1 MDTIDGMRTF
11 VAVVEA
17 GSLSAAAR
25 RLDMSPQLVSKYVA
39 QLEDRLGARLLNRS
53 TRRLSL
59 TEAGRAYSERCRHII
74 DQIDE
79 TESAVGE
86 MSAQARGTLRVNAP
100 MSFGVTHLAPAI
112 TAYQALQPDVAV
124 EMLMNDRVVDVVSEG
139 FDLAI
144 RIGKL
149 EESALVARQLAP
161 VRLVVCAS
169 PGYLAKHGRPA
180 TPADLARHN
189 CLVYT
194 YYSARA
200 DWTFARDGEMHTV
213 HVGGRLVAN
222 NGDAICRAA
231 VADGGIILQPTFIV
245 GDELRT
251 GRLEPVLDDYDLPAL
266 GAYAV
271 YAHRQYLSAKVRTF
285 VDFLAGHFGDPPYWD
300 VGL

>member
-1 MDTIDGMRTF
+1 MDTLEGMRTF
-11 VAVVEA
+11 VTVVEA

-59 TEAGRAYSERCRHII
+59 TEAGRAYSERCRHIL
-74 DQIDE
+74 DDIDE

-86 MSAQARGTLRVNAP
+86 LSAQARGTLRVNAP
-100 MSFGVTHLAPAI
+100 MSFGVTHLAPAV
-112 TAYQALQPDVAV
+112 TAYQALQPDVQV
-124 EMLMNDRVVDVVSEG
+124 EMVMNDRVVDVVAEG

-149 EESALVARQLAP
+149 EESTLVARQLAS

-169 PGYLAKHGRPA
+169 AGYLEQHG
-180 TPADLARHN
+180 TPVAPDDLKRHN

-194 YYSARA
+194 YYSSRG
-200 DWTFARDGEMHTV
+200 DWTFERDGKTQTV
-213 HVGGRLVAN
+213 RVGGRFAAN
-222 NGDAICRAA
+222 NGDAVCKAA

-245 GDELRT
+245 GDELRS
-251 GRLEPVLDDYDLPAL
+251 GRLQTVLDDYQLPAL

-285 VDFLAGHFGDPPYWD
+285 VDFLAGHFGEPPYWD
-300 VGL
+300 EGL